1 MLREPL
7 RLNCVRATSHCSFC
21 YGCRQ
26 SHCGG
31 RAAHAM
37 NKVAIPADALDRFRA
52 AASQFARGTASRA
65 SRLLSVK
72 DDIAALRKKGA
83 SYRTIG
89 ELLTQSGIA
98 ASDTCVMRFCQR
110 VLGEKRVRGAERK
123 PPAAPRAASATNSH
137 TASKPALNEAAQAA
151 FLDDLLSAAT
161 SLSPPPVKTEGGP
174 RIARIEF
181 AKPEEL

>member
-1 MLREPL
+1 
-7 RLNCVRATSHCSFC
+7 
-21 YGCRQ
+21 
-26 SHCGG
+26 
-31 RAAHAM
+31 M
-37 NKVAIPADALDRFRA
+37 NRVAIPAEALDRFRA

-83 SYRTIG
+83 SYRTIS

-110 VLGEKRVRGAERK
+110 VLGEKRSRGVERK
-123 PPAAPRAASATNSH
+123 PPAAPRAASATNIH
-137 TASKPALNEAAQAA
+137 TAPKPPLNETAQAA
-151 FLDDLLSAAT
+151 FLDDLLSAAP
-161 SLSPPPVKTEGGP
+161 SMSSPPAKTEGGP